1 TLQPGET
8 RSREQLTDFLSKHRI
23 GTRLLFAGNLIRQP
37 YFKDRVHRVSG
48 TLANTDV
55 VMNRTFWVGLYP
67 GLSTDM
73 LDFTADKLIEFV
85 S

>member
-1 TLQPGET
+1 
-8 RSREQLTDFLSKHRI
+8 
-23 GTRLLFAGNLIRQP
+23 
-37 YFKDRVHRVSG
+37 
-48 TLANTDV
+48 V